1 MQKRAEKL
9 IEMIEKKCAQ
19 NNDVDWVTLASRY
32 RELLRLAVDSPKY
45 FDGYVDDLLTG
56 QAK

>member
-1 MQKRAEKL
+1 
-9 IEMIEKKCAQ
+9 
-19 NNDVDWVTLASRY
+19 LASRY